1 MQLLLQ
7 ACDLHPVKGRV
18 LNKDIKQLYKKS
30 TLLYLTLAL
39 DATSPAQA
47 QDIMALSTMNTSTVM
62 TVVSL
67 AILLQFRAVLSQ
79 FYSDSD
85 LCPTPINATDET
97 LTGAVMSQR
106 ECI

>member
-30 TLLYLTLAL
+30 TLLYLTL